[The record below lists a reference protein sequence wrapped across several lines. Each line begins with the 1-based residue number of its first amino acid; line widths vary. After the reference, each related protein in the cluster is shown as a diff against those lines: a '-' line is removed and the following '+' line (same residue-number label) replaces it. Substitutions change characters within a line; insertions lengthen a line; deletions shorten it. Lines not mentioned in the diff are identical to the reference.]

1 MRVLFALLLIIT
13 LGGCGSSPI
22 PVSPTSI
29 AIQGVQLLFS
39 KSVPS
44 EIIVTAKGSG
54 ETREKAIE
62 NALIA
67 AVQEGIGVLVVSDVT
82 IQNNSILKNIAIT
95 YASGVVT
102 SYKVKNCISS
112 ARQVCEITASV
123 SPWNLRKNL
132 TSSTASLKVDGENLY
147 GQYITTK
154 NTMIQ
159 RRKLIDYYFSQIR
172 KNGLDIKITST
183 KIIPTTAN
191 KVEIQVDYQVTW
203 NRAFKSNMIDFLQR
217 LERDT
222 GGGFERYDERSDVYI
237 SWGGTGIFGDNRVY
251 IKPQDQELSQLIKSY
266 QYSPI
271 TVLIKPFNKCDS
283 FDTANGI
290 FMLDFYGGKARSIRF
305 QSEPEKLKELKEIQL
320 SIGC

>member
-1 MRVLFALLLIIT
+1 MRVLSALLLILT
-13 LGGCGSSPI
+13 LGGCGSNQIPI
-22 PVSPTSI
+22 SPTSI

-82 IQNNSILKNIAIT
+82 IQNDAILKNIAIT

-102 SYKVKNCISS
+102 NYKVKNCIGST
-112 ARQVCEITASV
+112 RQVCEITASV

-159 RRKLIDYYFSQIR
+159 RRKLVDYYFSQIR
-172 KNGLDIKITST
+172 KNGLDIKITSM
-183 KIIPTTAN
+183 KILPTPAN
-191 KVEIQVDYQVTW
+191 IVQIEIDYLVTW
-203 NRAFKSNMIDFLQR
+203 NKEFKSNIIEFLIK

-222 GGGFERYDERSDVYI
+222 EGQFNSKNDGTVVVIAWD
-237 SWGGTGIFGDNRVY
+237 GTGFFSDNRVY
-251 IKPQDQELSQLIKSY
+251 IRTEDRQLAQFMGHMISD
-266 QYSPI
+266 S
-271 TVLIKPFNKCDS
+271 VSVSIKPFNKCDI
-283 FDTANGI
+283 FDNTDGV
-290 FMLDFYGGKARSIRF
+290 FMIDFYGGKRRKTGI
-305 QSEPEKLKELKEIQL
+305 ETTPDNLKKIKNIELSL
-320 SIGC
+320 GC